1 MKTRMRFLRH
11 AESIG
16 PMWPKSKSKPNPGAG
31 TVPPPAGRPR
41 AQVKER
47 VGRAAPF
54 SSSAMSSGRLSLD
67 RVARQHCPSP
77 FHRQAHPK
85 SVPGSGT
92 IDFQRTVNSVLTV
105 CLSRGDNPNQ
115 YPLTFTSEFV
125 GEFKVTAN
133 STSSQYVGDRVLQ
146 VISKS
151 GTNAFHGGGNFFI
164 QDAALNA
171 RPCGATMKRPFR
183 DSEFG
188 FQLGGPIKQIA
199 RHTRRPR

>member
-105 CLSRGDNPNQ
+105 CLSRGDNPTPISCPRFRSG
-115 YPLTFTSEFV
+115 PLVNLWLLSPLALFPACVPLPSVPRKPADLRPGFR
-125 GEFKVTAN
+125 
-133 STSSQYVGDRVLQ
+133 QPD
-146 VISKS
+146 VILGHRLKLSI
-151 GTNAFHGGGNFFI
+151 I
-164 QDAALNA
+164 QFGKILVKDLAALRA
-171 RPCGATMKRPFR
+171 SSA
-183 DSEFG
+183 
-188 FQLGGPIKQIA
+188 
-199 RHTRRPR
+199 

>member
-105 CLSRGDNPNQ
+105 CLSRGDNPI
-115 YPLTFTSEFV
+115 
-125 GEFKVTAN
+125 
-133 STSSQYVGDRVLQ
+133 SS
-146 VISKS
+146 SAS
-151 GTNAFHGGGNFFI
+151 I
-164 QDAALNA
+164 QDRAFTILFVPTQWTDSLNGISGC
-171 RPCGATMKRPFR
+171 RQSLREGA
-183 DSEFG
+183 S
-188 FQLGGPIKQIA
+188 LV
-199 RHTRRPR
+199 RHTGFHLYGS

>member
-105 CLSRGDNPNQ
+105 CLSRGDNPSQ
-115 YPLTFTSEFV
+115 SLT
-125 GEFKVTAN
+125 
-133 STSSQYVGDRVLQ
+133 RR
-146 VISKS
+146 
-151 GTNAFHGGGNFFI
+151 
-164 QDAALNA
+164 AALRNTGNPCTCGGILDVPPQFALNPKCPISLTYPTA
-171 RPCGATMKRPFR
+171 R
-183 DSEFG
+183 
-188 FQLGGPIKQIA
+188 
-199 RHTRRPR
+199 